1 MSLGRTSEGT
11 TRSSPRLPRLLT
23 VAGLVAICMGATAS
37 TCSFNNIV
45 KSSGGGSQPSFVV
58 NMQLQDVNGSG
69 SDTFQVGDP
78 ITMVMTIRNRLDT
91 SATIEF
97 PTARQSDFVVVQAN
111 TSNVVWKWSD
121 NRTFPQTATKLDFAA
136 GETKT
141 VTVTWNQIGSDNVQ
155 VIAGTYEARGVLVYS
170 NFDASPL
177 EANQQGSTLER
188 FTIIQ

>member
-1 MSLGRTSEGT
+1 MCPDRMSEGT
-11 TRSSPRLPRLLT
+11 TRGSPRLPRLVT
-23 VAGLVAICMGATAS
+23 VAGLVAICMGATSS

-45 KSSGGGSQPSFVV
+45 NSSGGNEPSFVV

-78 ITMVMTIRNRLDT
+78 ITMVMTIRNRLST
-91 SATIEF
+91 SASIEF
-97 PTARQSDFVVVQAN
+97 PTARQSDFVVVEAN

-141 VTVTWNQIGSDNVQ
+141 VTVTWNQIGSDNLQ
-155 VIAGTYEARGVLVYS
+155 VIAGSYEARGVLVYS

-188 FTIIQ
+188 LTIIQ